1 MTIEKVFGL
10 MTAGAVVLSGCGG
23 VGPATSNRVMDEITV
38 RLPNGEVAVL
48 DVIHRRD
55 GVICEELGYGGD
67 IPNSVP
73 ELRVIPQKV
82 GLRYILTVAP
92 NPELSTLTRQDKELG
107 KGSLV
112 GREEFKAV
120 LSALEKACATVRQ
133 TR

>member
-1 MTIEKVFGL
+1 MA
-10 MTAGAVVLSGCGG
+10 AGAVVLSGCGG

-38 RLPNGEVAVL
+38 RLPDGKVAVL

-55 GVICEELGYGGD
+55 GMICGELGYGD
-67 IPNSVP
+67 TSNSVP

-82 GLRYILTVAP
+82 ELRYTLIVAP
-92 NPELSTLTRQDKELG
+92 DPQLSTLTRQDKELG

-112 GREEFKAV
+112 GREELKAV
-120 LSALEKACATVRQ
+120 LSALKKACVTARQ